1 MSKFSAAH
9 TLALD
14 LVEIAFKLASRL
26 NRQRREGTANQ
37 GDREISR
44 TAGHLG
50 TVANKLAEAT
60 TILADQTQ
68 TLGHEQVGDVQRKQL
83 LETAELL
90 RQAAEKLIST
100 QP

>member
-14 LVEIAFKLASRL
+14 LVDLAFKLTTRL
-26 NRQRREGTANQ
+26 NRQRREGTSSQ
-37 GDREISR
+37 GDQEISR

-60 TILADQTQ
+60 VILADQTQ
-68 TLGHEQVGDVQRKQL
+68 TLDRAQVGDAQREQL
-83 LETAELL
+83 LEASELL

>member
-14 LVEIAFKLASRL
+14 LVDIAFKLTSRL
-26 NRQRREGTANQ
+26 NRQRREGTSNQ